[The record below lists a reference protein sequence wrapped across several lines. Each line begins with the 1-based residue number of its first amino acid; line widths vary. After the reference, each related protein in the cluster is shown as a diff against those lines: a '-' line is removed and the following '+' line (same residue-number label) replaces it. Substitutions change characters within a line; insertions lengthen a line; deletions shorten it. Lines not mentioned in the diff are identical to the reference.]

1 MNIFEAIFRVRRR
14 SGAAPKVL
22 IRNDLHNQDNKQ
34 KMDRIKIMVV
44 EDDPAYLVELERI
57 IEELDYELVAATD
70 NSNKALEIVQAQK
83 VHLVLMDI
91 NIKGPLNGIELAGE
105 MTQHGIP
112 VIFLTVFDDQQTYH
126 SARQTLPFGYMVK
139 PVHKL
144 NLQSAVDSLMIRRGD
159 PALSSELFRLWQDDA
174 VNYNNLFI
182 KSHHRLVRLEVSDI
196 YLVEAEGNYCVLYA
210 KDRKYAVKL
219 SLRRI
224 RQKLSARRFKQIHRN
239 YIVQISKI
247 TEIDLREGTVIIL
260 DRVLP
265 IGHSFKTRFP
275 TELNRLE

>member
-1 MNIFEAIFRVRRR
+1 
-14 SGAAPKVL
+14 
-22 IRNDLHNQDNKQ
+22 
-34 KMDRIKIMVV
+34 MDRIKIMVV
-44 EDDPAYLVELERI
+44 EDDPAYLLDLERI
-57 IEELDYELVAATD
+57 IEELDYELVTATG
-70 NSNKALEIVQAQK
+70 NSSQALRAIESQK
-83 VHLVLMDI
+83 IDLVLMDI
-91 NIKGPLNGIELAGE
+91 NIKGPLNGIELAREVG
-105 MTQHGIP
+105 QQGIP

-159 PALSSELFRLWQDDA
+159 PVISSELFRLWRDDA

-182 KSHHRLVRLEVSDI
+182 KNQHKLVRLELSDI
-196 YLVEAEGNYCVLYA
+196 YLVEAEGNYCVLYTR
-210 KDRKYAVKL
+210 DRKYAVKL

-224 RQKLSARRFKQIHRN
+224 RQKLSGRRFKQIHRN
-239 YIVQISKI
+239 YIVQVSKI
-247 TEIDLREGTVIIL
+247 TELDLREGTVVIL

-275 TELNRLE
+275 AELNKLE